1 MNRVAAAVL
10 TALVLSSGCG
20 YSLAGKG
27 NFLPDYIKVIAIP
40 EFQNLSDRLTLDEL
54 VTRMVVDE
62 FNTRGRYVI
71 QAEEAG
77 ADAVLTGTVLSFDLA
92 PAVLQGSE
100 EITSSEQAST
110 YAVIVRAQ
118 VEFKDLVRDDVIWE
132 SNAFQFRDEY
142 EIGEDPEEF
151 FNQEGMA
158 LQRIA
163 EEFAKSLVSSILE
176 AF

>member
-1 MNRVAAAVL
+1 MGRSTSVAL
-10 TALVLSSGCG
+10 ISLVIATSCG

-40 EFQNLSDRLTLDEL
+40 EFENLSEQISLEEL
-54 VTRMVVDE
+54 LTRMVVDE

-71 QAEEAG
+71 QVDETG
-77 ADAVLTGTVLSFDLA
+77 ADAVLTGAVLSFELA
-92 PAVLQGSE
+92 PAVLQGAE
-100 EITSSEQAST
+100 EITSTEQAST
-110 YAVIVRAQ
+110 YAVIVRAK
-118 VEFKDLVRDDVIWE
+118 VEFKDLVQDNVIWE
-132 SNAFQFRDEY
+132 SDAFQFRDEY
-142 EIGEDPEEF
+142 EIGEDPDEF
-151 FNQEGMA
+151 FSQEGMA